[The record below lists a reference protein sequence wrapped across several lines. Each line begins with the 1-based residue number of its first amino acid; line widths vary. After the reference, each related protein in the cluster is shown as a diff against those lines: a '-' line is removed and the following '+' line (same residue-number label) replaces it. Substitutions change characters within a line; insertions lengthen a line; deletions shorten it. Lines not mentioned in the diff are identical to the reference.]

1 MSGPS
6 SRNLCRILAVA
17 ACVHAQ
23 DWSVVPRWQP
33 KTVQDLHREYSQI
46 FKHGNRK
53 YAHALQTSRTCSAN
67 FSHMLSG
74 LHSAHTCCSAD
85 RSAASHLWSAYIF
98 DRSEQLTA
106 STLELMFSGFC
117 VVSGSPTRPG
127 DYTRYR
133 LRLPLVGGGTRL
145 GYMYYCCWPCVCD
158 TQDFIRADTR
168 NVTLAGGEV
177 RQYHWAVVGN
187 PCDHPAKLKESFT
200 QPFYDRGPT
209 TLERE
214 APEVRCDADGK
225 LIGAYLSDHG
235 YPIIGMFFDA
245 VDDAPTA
252 DGSNAVLTAASSF
265 VAQPGRMRHAP
276 GGVQFQD
283 ESEYGPMCT
292 DRASKGYNSGM
303 GEIFRKVA
311 SISPVVV
318 RLQLSASEVGAAAS
332 PRALSE
338 GADANESCESPNSE
352 A

>member
-1 MSGPS
+1 
-6 SRNLCRILAVA
+6 
-17 ACVHAQ
+17 
-23 DWSVVPRWQP
+23 
-33 KTVQDLHREYSQI
+33 
-46 FKHGNRK
+46 
-53 YAHALQTSRTCSAN
+53 
-67 FSHMLSG
+67 
-74 LHSAHTCCSAD
+74 
-85 RSAASHLWSAYIF
+85 
-98 DRSEQLTA
+98 
-106 STLELMFSGFC
+106 
-117 VVSGSPTRPG
+117 
-127 DYTRYR
+127 
-133 LRLPLVGGGTRL
+133 
-145 GYMYYCCWPCVCD
+145 MYYCCWPCVCD
-158 TQDFIRADTR
+158 TQDFIRVDTR

-209 TLERE
+209 TLARE